1 MTETPNTQKDILL
14 RSRKSIRAL
23 KKIVTDNKAA
33 LYQSRAIIEENRM
46 MILSNYTANFMGN
59 RQLINQN
66 TDDVFSASETMLD
79 ALDPQTESESVAVE
93 IFNQRASLDFLSHRS
108 SLTSSVIQISEEM
121 AAVNARLISINR
133 EIMETNN
140 SIIAFNKKQIERNKG
155 YSNNE
160 SVLHAATDEMNERL
174 IDENN
179 QKIEEINISATHN
192 SEEIA
197 NLLHSS
203 MENRSRLISNKDEIS
218 AARTSILENRK
229 LILEST

>member
-14 RSRKSIRAL
+14 RSWKSIRAL

-66 TDDVFSASETMLD
+66 TDDVFSASESMLD
-79 ALDPQTESESVAVE
+79 ALDPQTEGESVAVE
-93 IFNQRASLDFLSHRS
+93 IFNQSASLDFLSHRS

-121 AAVNARLISINR
+121 AEVNARLISINR

-155 YSNNE
+155 YSNDE
-160 SVLHAATDEMNERL
+160 SVLQATTDEMNERL

-179 QKIEEINISATHN
+179 QKIEEINISATQN

-218 AARTSILENRK
+218 AARTSILENRE
-229 LILEST
+229 LILKST

>member
-93 IFNQRASLDFLSHRS
+93 IFNQSASLDFLSHRS
-108 SLTSSVIQISEEM
+108 SLTSSVIQISEQM
-121 AAVNARLISINR
+121 AEVNARLISINR

-218 AARTSILENRK
+218 AARTSILENRE
-229 LILEST
+229 LILKST

>member
-108 SLTSSVIQISEEM
+108 SLTSSVIQISEQM
-121 AAVNARLISINR
+121 AEVNARLISINR

-155 YSNNE
+155 YSKNE
-160 SVLHAATDEMNERL
+160 SVLQAVTDEMNERL

-218 AARTSILENRK
+218 AARNSILENRE
-229 LILEST
+229 LILKST

>member
-23 KKIVTDNKAA
+23 KKIVTDNKAS

-108 SLTSSVIQISEEM
+108 SLTSSVIQISEQM
-121 AAVNARLISINR
+121 AEVNARLISINR

-179 QKIEEINISATHN
+179 QKIEEINISATRN

-218 AARTSILENRK
+218 AARNSILENRE
-229 LILEST
+229 LILKST

>member
-108 SLTSSVIQISEEM
+108 SLTSSVIQISEQM
-121 AAVNARLISINR
+121 AEVNARLISINR

-160 SVLHAATDEMNERL
+160 SVLQAATDEMNERL

-203 MENRSRLISNKDEIS
+203 MENRNRLISNKDEIS
-218 AARTSILENRK
+218 AARNSILENRE
-229 LILEST
+229 LILKST

>member
-93 IFNQRASLDFLSHRS
+93 IFNQSASLDFLSHRS
-108 SLTSSVIQISEEM
+108 SLTSSVIQISEQM
-121 AAVNARLISINR
+121 AEVNARLISINR

-160 SVLHAATDEMNERL
+160 SVLQAATDEMNKRL

-203 MENRSRLISNKDEIS
+203 MENRSDLISNKDEIS

>member
-93 IFNQRASLDFLSHRS
+93 IFNQSASLDFLSHRS
-108 SLTSSVIQISEEM
+108 SLTSSVIQISEQM
-121 AAVNARLISINR
+121 AEVNARLISINR
-133 EIMETNN
+133 EIMETNT
-140 SIIAFNKKQIERNKG
+140 SIIAFNQKQIERNKG

-160 SVLHAATDEMNERL
+160 SVLQAATDEMNERL

-179 QKIEEINISATHN
+179 QKIEEINISATRN

-218 AARTSILENRK
+218 AARNSILENRE
-229 LILEST
+229 LILKST

>member
-108 SLTSSVIQISEEM
+108 SLTSSVIQISEQM
-121 AAVNARLISINR
+121 AEVNARLISINR

-160 SVLHAATDEMNERL
+160 SVLQAATDEMNERL

-179 QKIEEINISATHN
+179 QKIEEINISATDN

-218 AARTSILENRK
+218 VARNSILENRE
-229 LILEST
+229 LILKST

>member
-14 RSRKSIRAL
+14 RSRKSIAAL

-108 SLTSSVIQISEEM
+108 SLTSSVIQISEQM
-121 AAVNARLISINR
+121 AEVNARLISINR

-160 SVLHAATDEMNERL
+160 SVLQAATDEMNKRL

-218 AARTSILENRK
+218 AARNSILENRE
-229 LILEST
+229 LILKST

>member
-23 KKIVTDNKAA
+23 KKIVTDNKAV

-93 IFNQRASLDFLSHRS
+93 IFNQSASLDFLSHRS
-108 SLTSSVIQISEEM
+108 SLTSSVIQISEQM
-121 AAVNARLISINR
+121 AEVNARLISINR

-160 SVLHAATDEMNERL
+160 SVLQAATDEMNERL

-179 QKIEEINISATHN
+179 QKIEEINISATRN

-218 AARTSILENRK
+218 AARNSILENRE
-229 LILEST
+229 LILKST

>member
-23 KKIVTDNKAA
+23 KKIVTDNKAS

-108 SLTSSVIQISEEM
+108 SLTSSVIQISEQM
-121 AAVNARLISINR
+121 AEVNARLISINR
-133 EIMETNN
+133 KIMETNN

-160 SVLHAATDEMNERL
+160 SVLQAATDEMNERL

-179 QKIEEINISATHN
+179 QKIEEINISATRN

-218 AARTSILENRK
+218 AARNSILENRE
-229 LILEST
+229 LILKST

>member
-108 SLTSSVIQISEEM
+108 SLTSSVIQISEQM
-121 AAVNARLISINR
+121 AEVNARLISINR

-155 YSNNE
+155 YSNDE
-160 SVLHAATDEMNERL
+160 SVLQAATDEMNERL

-179 QKIEEINISATHN
+179 QKIEEINISATRN

-218 AARTSILENRK
+218 AARNSILENRE
-229 LILEST
+229 LILKST

>member
-108 SLTSSVIQISEEM
+108 SLTSSVIQISEQM
-121 AAVNARLISINR
+121 AEVNARLISINR

-155 YSNNE
+155 YSNDE
-160 SVLHAATDEMNERL
+160 SVLQAATDEMNERL

-218 AARTSILENRK
+218 AARNSILENRE
-229 LILEST
+229 LILKST

>member
-14 RSRKSIRAL
+14 RSRKSIAAL

-93 IFNQRASLDFLSHRS
+93 IFNQSASLDFLSHRS
-108 SLTSSVIQISEEM
+108 SLTSSVIQISEQM
-121 AAVNARLISINR
+121 AEVNARLISINR

-179 QKIEEINISATHN
+179 QKIEEINISATRN

-218 AARTSILENRK
+218 AARNSILENRE
-229 LILEST
+229 LILKST

>member
-23 KKIVTDNKAA
+23 KKIVTDNKAS

-93 IFNQRASLDFLSHRS
+93 IFNQSASLDFLSHRS
-108 SLTSSVIQISEEM
+108 SLTSSVIQISEQM
-121 AAVNARLISINR
+121 AEVNARLISINR

-218 AARTSILENRK
+218 VARNSILENRE
-229 LILEST
+229 LILKST

>member
-14 RSRKSIRAL
+14 RSRKSIAAL

-93 IFNQRASLDFLSHRS
+93 IFNQSASLDFLSHRS
-108 SLTSSVIQISEEM
+108 SLTSSVIQISEQM
-121 AAVNARLISINR
+121 AEVNARLISINR

-160 SVLHAATDEMNERL
+160 SVLQAATDEMNERL

-192 SEEIA
+192 SDEIA

-203 MENRSRLISNKDEIS
+203 MENRSDLISNKDEIS

>member
-14 RSRKSIRAL
+14 RSRKSIAAL

-79 ALDPQTESESVAVE
+79 ALDPKTESESVAVE
-93 IFNQRASLDFLSHRS
+93 IFNQSASLDFLSHRS

-121 AAVNARLISINR
+121 AEVNARLISINR
-133 EIMETNN
+133 KIMETNN

-155 YSNNE
+155 YSNYE
-160 SVLHAATDEMNERL
+160 SVLQAATDEMNERL

-179 QKIEEINISATHN
+179 QKIEEINISATQN

-203 MENRSRLISNKDEIS
+203 MENRSHLISNKDEIS

>member
-14 RSRKSIRAL
+14 RSRKSIRAI

-79 ALDPQTESESVAVE
+79 ALDPQTESESDAVE
-93 IFNQRASLDFLSHRS
+93 IFNQSASLDFLSHRS
-108 SLTSSVIQISEEM
+108 SLTSSVIQISEQM
-121 AAVNARLISINR
+121 AEVNARLISINR

-160 SVLHAATDEMNERL
+160 SVLQAATDEMNERL

-218 AARTSILENRK
+218 AARNSILENRE
-229 LILEST
+229 LILKST

>member
-93 IFNQRASLDFLSHRS
+93 IFNQSASLDFLSHRS
-108 SLTSSVIQISEEM
+108 SLTSSVIQISEQM
-121 AAVNARLISINR
+121 AEVNARLISINR
-133 EIMETNN
+133 EIMETNT

-218 AARTSILENRK
+218 AARNSILENRE
-229 LILEST
+229 LILKST

>member
-1 MTETPNTQKDILL
+1 
-14 RSRKSIRAL
+14 
-23 KKIVTDNKAA
+23 
-33 LYQSRAIIEENRM
+33 

-108 SLTSSVIQISEEM
+108 SLTSSVIQISEQM
-121 AAVNARLISINR
+121 AEVNARLISINR

-155 YSNNE
+155 YSNDE
-160 SVLHAATDEMNERL
+160 SVLQAATDEMNERR

-179 QKIEEINISATHN
+179 QRIEEIHISATQN

-218 AARTSILENRK
+218 VARNSILENRE
-229 LILEST
+229 LILKST

>member
-79 ALDPQTESESVAVE
+79 ALDPQTESESVAIE
-93 IFNQRASLDFLSHRS
+93 IFNQSASLDFLSHRS
-108 SLTSSVIQISEEM
+108 SLTSSVIQISEQM
-121 AAVNARLISINR
+121 AEVNARLISINR

-160 SVLHAATDEMNERL
+160 SVLQAATDEMNERL

-203 MENRSRLISNKDEIS
+203 MENRNRLISNKDEIS
-218 AARTSILENRK
+218 AARTSILENRE
-229 LILEST
+229 LILKST

>member
-23 KKIVTDNKAA
+23 KKIVTDNKAS

-93 IFNQRASLDFLSHRS
+93 IFNQSASLDFLSHRS
-108 SLTSSVIQISEEM
+108 SLTSSVIQISEQM
-121 AAVNARLISINR
+121 AEVNARLISINR

-179 QKIEEINISATHN
+179 QKIEEINISATRN

-218 AARTSILENRK
+218 AARNSILENRE
-229 LILEST
+229 LILKST

>member
-93 IFNQRASLDFLSHRS
+93 IFNQSASLDFLSHRS
-108 SLTSSVIQISEEM
+108 SLTSSVIQISEQM
-121 AAVNARLISINR
+121 AEVNARLISINR

-160 SVLHAATDEMNERL
+160 SVLQAATDEMNERL

-203 MENRSRLISNKDEIS
+203 MENRSRLMSNKDEIS
-218 AARTSILENRK
+218 AARNSILENRE
-229 LILEST
+229 LIFKST

>member
-108 SLTSSVIQISEEM
+108 SLTSSVIQISEQM
-121 AAVNARLISINR
+121 AEVNARLISINR

-160 SVLHAATDEMNERL
+160 SVLQAATDEMNERL

-218 AARTSILENRK
+218 AARNSILENRE
-229 LILEST
+229 LILKST

>member
-23 KKIVTDNKAA
+23 KKIVTDNKAS

-93 IFNQRASLDFLSHRS
+93 IFNQSASLDFLSHRS
-108 SLTSSVIQISEEM
+108 SLTSSVIQISEQM
-121 AAVNARLISINR
+121 AEVNARLISINR

-160 SVLHAATDEMNERL
+160 SVLQAATDEMNERL

-179 QKIEEINISATHN
+179 QKIEEINISATRN

>member
-93 IFNQRASLDFLSHRS
+93 IFNQSASLDFLSHRS
-108 SLTSSVIQISEEM
+108 SLTSSVIQISEQM
-121 AAVNARLISINR
+121 AEVNARLISINR

-218 AARTSILENRK
+218 AARNSILENRE
-229 LILEST
+229 LILKST

>member
-93 IFNQRASLDFLSHRS
+93 IFNQSASLDFLSHRS
-108 SLTSSVIQISEEM
+108 SLTSSVIQISEQM
-121 AAVNARLISINR
+121 AEVNARLISINR

-155 YSNNE
+155 YSNYE
-160 SVLHAATDEMNERL
+160 SVLQAATDEMNERL

-179 QKIEEINISATHN
+179 QKIEEIHISATQN

-218 AARTSILENRK
+218 AARNSILENRE
-229 LILEST
+229 LILKST

>member
-93 IFNQRASLDFLSHRS
+93 IFNQSASLDFLSHRS
-108 SLTSSVIQISEEM
+108 SLTSSVIQISEQM
-121 AAVNARLISINR
+121 AEVNARLISINR

-160 SVLHAATDEMNERL
+160 SVLQAATDEMNERL

-218 AARTSILENRK
+218 AARNSILENRE
-229 LILEST
+229 LILKST

>member
-93 IFNQRASLDFLSHRS
+93 IFNQSASLDFLSHRS
-108 SLTSSVIQISEEM
+108 SLTSSVIQISEQM
-121 AAVNARLISINR
+121 AEVNARLISINR

-160 SVLHAATDEMNERL
+160 SVLQAATDEMNERL

-179 QKIEEINISATHN
+179 QKIEEINISATRN

-218 AARTSILENRK
+218 AARNSILENRE
-229 LILEST
+229 LILKST

>member
-66 TDDVFSASETMLD
+66 TDDVCSASETMLD

-93 IFNQRASLDFLSHRS
+93 IFNQSASLDFLSHRS
-108 SLTSSVIQISEEM
+108 SLTSSVIQISEQM
-121 AAVNARLISINR
+121 AEVNARLISINR
-133 EIMETNN
+133 EIMETNT
-140 SIIAFNKKQIERNKG
+140 SIIAFNQKQIERNKG

-218 AARTSILENRK
+218 AARNSILENRE
-229 LILEST
+229 LIFKST

>member
-23 KKIVTDNKAA
+23 KKIVTDNKAS

-66 TDDVFSASETMLD
+66 TDDVCSASETMLD

-108 SLTSSVIQISEEM
+108 SLTSSVIQISEQM
-121 AAVNARLISINR
+121 AEVNARLISINR
-133 EIMETNN
+133 EIMETNT
-140 SIIAFNKKQIERNKG
+140 SIIAFNQKQIERNKG

-179 QKIEEINISATHN
+179 QKIEEINISATRN

-203 MENRSRLISNKDEIS
+203 MENRSSLMSNKDEIS
-218 AARTSILENRK
+218 AARNSILENRE
-229 LILEST
+229 LIFKST

>member
-23 KKIVTDNKAA
+23 KKIVTDNKAS

-93 IFNQRASLDFLSHRS
+93 IFNQSASLDFLSHRS
-108 SLTSSVIQISEEM
+108 SLTSSVIQISEQM
-121 AAVNARLISINR
+121 AEVNARLISINR
-133 EIMETNN
+133 EIMETNT
-140 SIIAFNKKQIERNKG
+140 SIIAFNQKQIERNKG

-179 QKIEEINISATHN
+179 QKIEEINISATRN

-218 AARTSILENRK
+218 AARNSILENRE
-229 LILEST
+229 LILKST

>member
-93 IFNQRASLDFLSHRS
+93 IFNQSASLDFLSHRS
-108 SLTSSVIQISEEM
+108 SLTSSVIQISEQM
-121 AAVNARLISINR
+121 AEVNARLISINR

-160 SVLHAATDEMNERL
+160 SVLQAATDEMNERL

-218 AARTSILENRK
+218 VARNSILENRE
-229 LILEST
+229 LILKST

>member
-108 SLTSSVIQISEEM
+108 SLTSSVIQISEQM
-121 AAVNARLISINR
+121 AEVNARLISINR

-179 QKIEEINISATHN
+179 QKIEEINISATRN

-218 AARTSILENRK
+218 AARNSILENRE
-229 LILEST
+229 LILKST

>member
-23 KKIVTDNKAA
+23 KKIVTDNKAS

-93 IFNQRASLDFLSHRS
+93 IFNQSASLDFLSHRS
-108 SLTSSVIQISEEM
+108 SLTSSVIQISEQM
-121 AAVNARLISINR
+121 AEVNARLISINR

-218 AARTSILENRK
+218 AARTSILENRE
-229 LILEST
+229 LILKST

>member
-1 MTETPNTQKDILL
+1 
-14 RSRKSIRAL
+14 
-23 KKIVTDNKAA
+23 
-33 LYQSRAIIEENRM
+33 

-66 TDDVFSASETMLD
+66 TDDVFSSSETMLD

-93 IFNQRASLDFLSHRS
+93 IFNQSASLDFLSHRS
-108 SLTSSVIQISEEM
+108 SLTSSVIQISEQM
-121 AAVNARLISINR
+121 AEVNARLISINR

-179 QKIEEINISATHN
+179 QKIEEINLSATRN
-192 SEEIA
+192 SRRDCQPLALLQRKIEAVSSLIKHDDHVVARNFKYQKIRELSPYKRHAESIRMVHLEIFMRQTFA
-197 NLLHSS
+197 W
-203 MENRSRLISNKDEIS
+203 
-218 AARTSILENRK
+218 
-229 LILEST
+229 

>member
-23 KKIVTDNKAA
+23 KKIVTDNKAS

-108 SLTSSVIQISEEM
+108 SLTSSVIQISEQM
-121 AAVNARLISINR
+121 AEVNARLISINR

-160 SVLHAATDEMNERL
+160 SVLQAATDEMNERL

-218 AARTSILENRK
+218 AARNSILENRE
-229 LILEST
+229 LILKST

>member
-14 RSRKSIRAL
+14 RSRKSIAAL

-93 IFNQRASLDFLSHRS
+93 IFNQSASLDFLSHRS
-108 SLTSSVIQISEEM
+108 SLTSSVIQISEQM
-121 AAVNARLISINR
+121 AEVNARLISINR

-160 SVLHAATDEMNERL
+160 SVLQAATDEMNERL

-203 MENRSRLISNKDEIS
+203 MENRNRLISNKDEIS
-218 AARTSILENRK
+218 AARNSILENRE
-229 LILEST
+229 LILKST

>member
-14 RSRKSIRAL
+14 RSRKSIAAL

-79 ALDPQTESESVAVE
+79 ALDPKTESESVAVE
-93 IFNQRASLDFLSHRS
+93 IFNQSASLDFLSHRS

-121 AAVNARLISINR
+121 AEVNARLISINR
-133 EIMETNN
+133 KIMETNN

-155 YSNNE
+155 YSNDE
-160 SVLHAATDEMNERL
+160 SFLQAATDEMNERR

-218 AARTSILENRK
+218 AARNSILENRE
-229 LILEST
+229 LILKST